1 LKSRWQVVNL
11 IWTILDFAV
20 QSAIGHQESGPSA
33 VVQMDHGD
41 QSNAVVHTITELDKL
56 QHQIT
61 ETQQQIAVLE
71 DQSSRLSQIRTYL
84 RGLSRTTG
92 NKPDSKTFKDTVE
105 KLWCRYM

>member
-1 LKSRWQVVNL
+1 VNL
-11 IWTILDFAV
+11 IWTILVLLFSL
-20 QSAIGHQESGPSA
+20 QFGHQESGPSA
-33 VVQMDHGD
+33 VVQMGHGD
-41 QSNAVVHTITELDKL
+41 QSNTATELDKL